1 MDADAGERIRALKI
15 KRVFVLMTD
24 ILFLLFFLICV
35 FALSLSLTAKK
46 DHDGAMWLFGYRLY
60 IVESS
65 SMEKC
70 ALTDVSD
77 FKIKDLPVRSM
88 VFVQAVPKDATEAE
102 NWYGSLR
109 VGDILTFRYVYTRQ
123 ETITHRIIE
132 ISAKETGG
140 HIITLEGDNKTTKS
154 GALHQT
160 IDTSSEDSPN
170 YVIGKV
176 VGKSIVLGFLVTML
190 KSAWG
195 ILFIDSN
202 CSLFA
207 HNSFGNRSAEKATD
221 GSW

>member
-1 MDADAGERIRALKI
+1 
-15 KRVFVLMTD
+15 
-24 ILFLLFFLICV
+24 
-35 FALSLSLTAKK
+35 
-46 DHDGAMWLFGYRLY
+46 
-60 IVESS
+60 
-65 SMEKC
+65 MEKC

-160 IDTSSEDSPN
+160 IDTSSEESPN

-176 VGKSIVLGFLVTML
+176 VGKSIVLGFLVTVL

-195 ILFIDSN
+195 ILFIVIVPCLLIIVSEIVQLKRQLTAVGKN
-202 CSLFA
+202 A
-207 HNSFGNRSAEKATD
+207 QGNNIGSCKKAD
-221 GSW
+221 EQK